1 MGKLTGVAAIE
12 YKDLMTGEEPTLLD
26 QLPTTTHEG
35 VLIRSFAGG
44 LAVAAL
50 FLSANLI
57 GEPSPRNESVTIV
70 AFRES
75 KY

>member
-1 MGKLTGVAAIE
+1 MSKLTGTAAIE
-12 YKDLMTGEEPTLLD
+12 YKDLMTGEEPTPLD
-26 QLPTTTHEG
+26 QLPTANHKS

-57 GEPSPRNESVTIV
+57 GEPSLRNESVTIV